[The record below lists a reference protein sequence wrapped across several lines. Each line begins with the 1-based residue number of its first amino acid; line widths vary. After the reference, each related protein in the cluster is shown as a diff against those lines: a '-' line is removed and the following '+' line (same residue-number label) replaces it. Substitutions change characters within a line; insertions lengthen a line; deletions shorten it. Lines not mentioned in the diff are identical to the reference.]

1 MDAKSFMEKLRA
13 DRARRLN
20 ANKAEVQGG
29 QREFLL
35 AENLPENNQF
45 WWPKE
50 DTEVTIRILPFIV
63 TKEDNIAGQAV
74 GQSANVRRIKV
85 HSTPNKQFKICP
97 STYGRPC
104 PICKKYNSFSK
115 EEKQGKNSP
124 ATPYKA
130 KEYAIFNALF
140 KVPGKD
146 GKTRLEVRVVKGG
159 AFAGWEQILKEIKG
173 ESSIKLNAKYADKI
187 NLFDDLEDGYWMDI
201 RCNKESITGGN
212 GASVAFMQFSRINL
226 KWKEKAGNIPFEAII
241 PRIADLDLV
250 IPPPASADELMRAF
264 DMEEA
269 DGNEIAQHDTIDE
282 EFEHMQEEDAIPMGT
297 TEEPSDV
304 IEGEELVEEEVPE
317 LEDVTISEDDS
328 DAEAE
333 AEEATEEPPKESPK
347 KSKNKPEVKEEVFDD
362 PFDDDGFDAL

>member
-85 HSTPNKQFKICP
+85 HYTPNKQFKICP
-97 STYGRPC
+97 STYGLPC

-124 ATPYKA
+124 AAPYKA

-159 AFAGWEQILKEIKG
+159 SFAGWEHILKEVKG

-187 NLFDDLEDGYWMDI
+187 NLFDDLEEGYWMDI

-212 GASVAFMQFSRINL
+212 GSSTAFMQFSRINL

-250 IPPPASADELMRAF
+250 IPPPASSDELMRAF
-264 DMEEA
+264 DMVES

-282 EFEHMQEEDAIPMGT
+282 EFEHMQEEEDAIPMGT

-317 LEDVTISEDDS
+317 LEDVTVSEDDS
-328 DAEAE
+328 GDE
-333 AEEATEEPPKESPK
+333 AEEAVEEPPKESPK
-347 KSKNKPEVKEEVFDD
+347 KSKSKPEVKEEVFDD

>member
-97 STYGRPC
+97 STYGLPC

-187 NLFDDLEDGYWMDI
+187 NLFDDLEEGYWMDI

-250 IPPPASADELMRAF
+250 IPPPASADELIRAF
-264 DMEEA
+264 DMGEVPAEETSR
-269 DGNEIAQHDTIDE
+269 HDAIDE
-282 EFEHMQEEDAIPMGT
+282 EFEHMQEEEDAIPMGT

-304 IEGEELVEEEVPE
+304 IEGEELVEEEEVPE
-317 LEDVTISEDDS
+317 LEEDTFTD
-328 DAEAE
+328 EAE
-333 AEEATEEPPKESPK
+333 TPKAPEEVKE
-347 KSKNKPEVKEEVFDD
+347 NKAKEVKEVKEVKEEAFDD
-362 PFDDDGFDAL
+362 PFDDDGFDVL